1 MKKFLFALFFSISSL
16 FASATLF
23 HGSTQNISINSQ
35 PDGANVYVDGQ
46 LMGTTPVTLSLKKGK
61 YKTIEIRKKCYKA
74 VTLPLQKTF
83 DPVAILNIFWDLSTT
98 DFITGN
104 LWEYSPNHYFI
115 KLQKEPNCQL
125 ARWRAKYHY
134 LNLKTKDN
142 LISFVLIFFNDI
154 KNHKRLNSLQELI
167 KESKCKISIKK
178 FVEAKNTSQAL
189 RLILNK
195 CK

>member
-1 MKKFLFALFFSISSL
+1 MKKFLLALSFSISSL

-35 PDGANVYVDGQ
+35 PNGANVYVDGQ

-61 YKTIEIRKKCYKA
+61 YSTIEIRNKCYKP

-83 DPVAILNIFWDLSTT
+83 DPVAILDIFWDLSTT

-115 KLQKEPNCQL
+115 KLQKESNCQL
-125 ARWRAKYHY
+125 
-134 LNLKTKDN
+134 
-142 LISFVLIFFNDI
+142 
-154 KNHKRLNSLQELI
+154 
-167 KESKCKISIKK
+167 SK
-178 FVEAKNTSQAL
+178 
-189 RLILNK
+189 
-195 CK
+195 